1 MVKISSILP
10 RDRLPL
16 PDFRLDFFSFRADF
30 FDHFRFFF
38 DARCVNRDVSVN
50 SVALDVVDAYVT
62 IMVVVV
68 VTSGVVDKE
77 VGVVVVGG
85 ALSGTTIFGDFFG
98 FNDNSFFSFRGKI
111 SSNVNSLWYFSL
123 SSQN

>member
-1 MVKISSILP
+1 MVKMSSIWA

-38 DARCVNRDVSVN
+38 DAGCVNCDVSVN
-50 SVALDVVDAYVT
+50 STALDVVDASVT

-68 VTSGVVDKE
+68 IASGIVDKE
-77 VGVVVVGG
+77 VGIVVVGG
-85 ALSGTTIFGDFFG
+85 ALSGTTSFGDFFG
-98 FNDNSFFSFRGKI
+98 FKDNSFFSFRGKI
-111 SSNVNSLWYFSL
+111 SSNVSSL
-123 SSQN
+123 

>member
-1 MVKISSILP
+1 MVKISSIWP

-16 PDFRLDFFSFRADF
+16 PDFRFDFFSFRVDF

-38 DARCVNRDVSVN
+38 DAGWVNCDVTVN
-50 SVALDVVDAYVT
+50 SIDRNVVDASVT
-62 IMVVVV
+62 IIVVTIVVV

-85 ALSGTTIFGDFFG
+85 ALSGTTSFGDFFG
-98 FNDNSFFSFRGKI
+98 FNDSSFFSFRGKI
-111 SSNVNSLWYFSL
+111 SSKVSSL
-123 SSQN
+123 